1 MTLCTLVNHTMTS
14 HIAWEGNS
22 RIKSGM
28 MLLLSFLDLFQIKHR
43 GGQLPNEVVLC
54 IQQIAKCTFEESS
67 QKKTGEFFPNGRLDW
82 LLCVTDTLSVFVW
95 ITKNICLNCKMYLSK
110 LLKLDAGWISC
121 SLRVTNAP
129 PSPSWAV
136 RTGTATRGHYA
147 IGVFCD

>member
-82 LLCVTDTLSVFVW
+82 LLCVTDTLPVFV
-95 ITKNICLNCKMYLSK
+95 
-110 LLKLDAGWISC
+110 
-121 SLRVTNAP
+121 
-129 PSPSWAV
+129 
-136 RTGTATRGHYA
+136 
-147 IGVFCD
+147 